1 MKTMMYRNERI
12 KGEGDFQGFSP
23 HHGRVKTQQMLE
35 GGDYTRSA
43 ACTSGGPAAGRISLR
58 VRKGA

>member
-1 MKTMMYRNERI
+1 MKGE

-23 HHGRVKTQQMLE
+23 HHGRVKRQQMLE
-35 GGDYTRSA
+35 GGDYTQSA
-43 ACTSGGPAAGRISLR
+43 VWTSGGPAVGRISLR